1 MIKAIIRASLNNRL
15 MVLMFTGLL
24 IVGGLRAMH
33 SLPVDVV
40 PDLTNAQVQILTKL
54 PGLAPS
60 EVEKFVTFPI
70 EQAMAGIP
78 KLQNIRSLSQFG
90 LSAVTVVF
98 EEGTDI
104 NWARRRISQR
114 LAIAREEIPKGLN
127 KPLMGP
133 LSTGL
138 GEIYQFELKS
148 SRHTPMQLRSIL
160 DWYVAPPLR
169 LVKGVVEINSFG
181 GKLKTYEVQLNAKHL
196 RMYGISPGAVY
207 KALEEGHLNV
217 GGGYITRAGEQYIVR
232 GEGLLKSLQDIEEIP
247 LKTAKHGTPVYIKDV
262 AKVRYAPMIRQGAV
276 TRDGKEVV
284 TATVMMLQG
293 ANAAFVIQRVQK
305 KLDEIKAGLP
315 KGVEVSVF
323 YNRSDLVTRTI
334 RTVSKN
340 LIEGGVL
347 VVIILFLLLGNLRG
361 GLLVAATIPLSMLF
375 AFICMRWIGISG
387 NLMSLGAIDFGIIV
401 DGSVVMIEHIVLFFT
416 LNRMQA
422 SPLEKTKE
430 AAQEVGRPIVFSV
443 VIIMVVYLPI
453 LTLQGTEGKLFRPMA
468 WTLLFALGGAL
479 VLSLTL
485 MPVLAS
491 YVFRGPLHEKETW
504 LLRIFRAL
512 YQPLLRLTLRFRF
525 SVLGLSFVTFVVS
538 VWLVMGM
545 GANFIPR
552 LDEGMLALQASR
564 LPSVSLEES
573 IQHTK
578 RIERIL
584 RELPEIRSVVSK
596 TGRAEVATDPMG
608 VFFSDIFVV
617 LEPAKQWRKG
627 MTTARLVKEMEKK
640 LKAESPAN
648 NYSFSQPI
656 QLRTAELLSG
666 VRSEVAVKVFG
677 DDLKQL
683 QKSAESVVNILKKVP
698 GAADVMAEPS
708 IGLPYLRIQLNRR
721 ESSRHGIS
729 DSKVL
734 QVIEA
739 IGGKTV
745 GVIFDGQKR
754 FDLRVRFQKKDRRRL
769 SAIRQL
775 PVQTPQG
782 TTLPLAQLAH
792 IWFEN
797 GPLQIQREQ
806 GRRRV
811 TIQMNVRGR
820 DLASFVRDA
829 QAKLKLAL
837 QTKAAYLP
845 EGSFLTWGGQFEQLQ
860 SASKRLMVVVPI
872 ALFLIF
878 MLLQMTFHSTRLSV
892 IIFLNVP
899 MAVSGG
905 VFALKLRGMPLSIS
919 AAIGFIALSGIAVMN
934 GVLLMSAIRQYQESG
949 HTRLRSVW
957 DGSMSRLRPVL
968 MTALT
973 DAIGFMPM
981 ALSTSAGAE
990 VQRPL
995 ATVVIGGI
1003 LTSTALT
1010 LLVLPAVYS
1019 LWGLPSSEE
1028 TESTE
1033 TARNDHGSP
1042 ESAVP
1047 SETNNSIP

>member
-1 MIKAIIRASLNNRL
+1 MIKAIIHASLNNRL
-15 MVLMFTGLL
+15 MVLMLTGLL
-24 IVGGLRAMH
+24 VVAGLRAMYT
-33 SLPVDVV
+33 LPVDVV

-90 LSAVTVVF
+90 LSAITVVF

-114 LAIAREEIPKGLN
+114 LAIAREEIPKGFN

-138 GEIYQFELKS
+138 GEIFQFELKS

-181 GKLKTYEVQLNAKHL
+181 GKLKTYEVQLNAQKL
-196 RMYGISPGAVY
+196 RMYGISPGVVY

-217 GGGYITRAGEQYIVR
+217 AGGYITRSGEQYIVR
-232 GEGLLKSLQDIEEIP
+232 GEGLLKSLQDIEGLP
-247 LKTAKHGTPVYIKDV
+247 LKTAKHGTPVYVRDV
-262 AKVRYAPMIRQGAV
+262 AKVQYAPMIRQGAV

-293 ANAAFVIQRVQK
+293 ANAAFVIQRVKK
-305 KLDEIKAGLP
+305 KLSEIKAGLP

-323 YNRSDLVTRTI
+323 YNRSDLVDRTI
-334 RTVSKN
+334 RTVRNN
-340 LIEGGVL
+340 LLEGGVL
-347 VVIILFLLLGNLRG
+347 VLVILFLLLGSFRG

-375 AFICMRWIGISG
+375 AFVCMRWVGISG

-401 DGSVVMIEHIVLFFT
+401 DGSVVMIEHIVLVFT
-416 LNRMQA
+416 LNKMQA
-422 SPLEKTKE
+422 SPLEQARE
-430 AAQEVGRPIVFSV
+430 AAKNVGRPIVFSV
-443 VIIMVVYLPI
+443 FIIMVVYLPI

-479 VLSLTL
+479 ILSLTL

-491 YVFRGPLHEKETW
+491 YVFRGPLKVKDTW
-504 LLRIFRAL
+504 LLRLFRAL
-512 YQPLLRLTLRFRF
+512 YLPLLRLTLRFRLSF
-525 SVLGLSFVTFVVS
+525 VGLSLVTFVVS
-538 VWLVMGM
+538 VGLLLGM

-573 IQHTK
+573 IQHTT

-584 RELPEIRSVVSK
+584 RELPEIQSVVSK

-617 LEPAKQWRKG
+617 LEPQSQWRKG

-666 VRSEVAVKVFG
+666 VRSEIAVKVFG
-677 DDLKQL
+677 DDLKKL
-683 QKSAESVVNILKKVP
+683 QKSAESIVQVLRKVP

-721 ESSRHGIS
+721 EISRYGIS
-729 DSKVL
+729 DSHVL

-754 FDLRVRFQKKDRRRL
+754 FDLRVRFQKKDRSRL

-775 PVQTPQG
+775 PVRTPQG

-792 IWFEN
+792 IWFED

-820 DLASFVRDA
+820 DLATFVREA
-829 QAKLKLAL
+829 QAKLKQAI
-837 QTKAAYLP
+837 QKKAVSLP
-845 EGSFLTWGGQFEQLQ
+845 EGSFVTWGGQFEQLE
-860 SASKRLMVVVPI
+860 SASKRLMIVVPI

-878 MLLQMTFHSTRLSV
+878 MLLQMTFNSVRLSI

-934 GVLLMSAIRQYQESG
+934 GVLLMSAIRELQESG
-949 HTRLRSVW
+949 LSRVRSVW
-957 DGSMSRLRPVL
+957 EGSMGRLRPVL

-1010 LLVLPAVYS
+1010 LLILPAVYS
-1019 LWGLPSSEE
+1019 LWGIPSSGEMDSEE
-1028 TESTE
+1028 TDPVPLAWQDAT
-1033 TARNDHGSP
+1033 P
-1042 ESAVP
+1042 EEAVD
-1047 SETNNSIP
+1047 